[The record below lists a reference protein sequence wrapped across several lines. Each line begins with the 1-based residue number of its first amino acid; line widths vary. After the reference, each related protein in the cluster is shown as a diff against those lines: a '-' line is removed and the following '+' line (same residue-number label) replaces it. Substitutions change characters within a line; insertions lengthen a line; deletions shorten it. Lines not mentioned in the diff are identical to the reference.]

1 MTKPTTGICA
11 AVYSLRSNGD
21 AGIGDFGDVRLLVDL
36 AAALGLDKVVLQN
49 VADISFAGGGEPIY
63 PVYVDLRPL
72 SEVIRHARI
81 SAYEAKAAE
90 MNLLPQ
96 IDYSKVYNI
105 KMHLLRERFLQ
116 EGGSL
121 LSSEAYHA
129 FWKANRE
136 WLEPYSVYC
145 SLRHKYGTGENRYWS
160 EPDYKRLLEDSS
172 FVREYSDDIRFH
184 LYVQFLL
191 HAQLQD
197 AKDYAAGHGVSLC
210 ISNETSRN
218 VFLRQWW
225 ASLTSSEKAAFYNGQ
240 LGLSGDV
247 PETLE
252 PWVAEAAIMQK
263 LSESAPEVVLPAED
277 WLAMTTLVSGTS
289 IQEPSSGTAG
299 SRPDSWHY
307 RMDFALDEILS
318 HRALLASVRNA
329 VADSC
334 K

>member
-11 AVYSLRSNGD
+11 AVYSLRSRGD

-49 VADISFAGGGEPIY
+49 VADISFNGGGEPIY

-72 SEVIRHARI
+72 ANVIRHARI
-81 SAYEAKAAE
+81 SAYEQKAADL
-90 MNLLPQ
+90 NRFSQ
-96 IDYSKVYNI
+96 IDYAKVYNV

-116 EGGSL
+116 DGGQI

-129 FWKANRE
+129 FWKSNRG
-136 WLEPYSVYC
+136 WLEPYSVFC
-145 SLRHKYGTGENRYWS
+145 TLRHKYGTGNSRYWS
-160 EPDYKRLLEDSS
+160 EPDYQRLLEDSN
-172 FVREYSDDIRFH
+172 FIKEYSDDIRFH

-191 HAQLQD
+191 HSQLQD
-197 AKDYAAGHGVSLC
+197 TKDYATEKGVSLC

-225 ASLTSSEKAAFYNGQ
+225 FSLSDAERASFYNDR
-240 LGLSGDV
+240 LGICGET

-252 PWVAEAAIMQK
+252 PWMAEAVIMQK
-263 LSESAPEVVLPAED
+263 LAENASEVILPAED
-277 WLAMTTLVSGTS
+277 WLSMTTLTGDE
-289 IQEPSSGTAG
+289 IDQEAFSDATGGRA
-299 SRPDSWHY
+299 DSLHY
-307 RMDFALDEILS
+307 RMDFDLEEILS

-329 VADSC
+329 VADSF